1 MSGRIERSA
10 VSGKTDYLVAGFEMD
25 DGRKISEGAQYKM
38 AKKKGVKIIS
48 EDDLMQMV
56 RDSVKTLLFPFC
68 NYIRLLTT
76 TYSATT
82 VNGNTNRHTRIRVER
97 LHP

>member
-1 MSGRIERSA
+1 MEGTEDWKRVSSRIERSA

-38 AKKKGVKIIS
+38 AKKKGVKIFS

-56 RDSVKTLLFPFC
+56 RDSVKT
-68 NYIRLLTT
+68 
-76 TYSATT
+76 
-82 VNGNTNRHTRIRVER
+82 
-97 LHP
+97 

>member
-1 MSGRIERSA
+1 MEGTDDWKRVSGRIERSA

-56 RDSVKTLLFPFC
+56 RESVKT
-68 NYIRLLTT
+68 
-76 TYSATT
+76 
-82 VNGNTNRHTRIRVER
+82 
-97 LHP
+97 